1 MGNNL
6 KLFLLDF
13 TMKAESDKL
22 TNVSRLTESF
32 ETIGLIA
39 NEEYPAFS
47 FPVNC
52 NTLKADSIEV
62 CPTVIDCVFP
72 FNSSNDKKIISES
85 LILFEKYIQLCKK
98 NNFIL

>member
-32 ETIGLIA
+32 ETIGLIV

-52 NTLKADSIEV
+52 NTLKAD
-62 CPTVIDCVFP
+62 
-72 FNSSNDKKIISES
+72 
-85 LILFEKYIQLCKK
+85 IQK
-98 NNFIL
+98 NLT